1 MGSSCQQ
8 IFLNIINQVFT
19 TGPIPDDWK
28 THIIIPILKPGK
40 DPSSALNYRPI
51 AISSTLSKVMEHLV
65 KNRLEWILENRSIL
79 SRTQFGFRKGFSTM
93 DSLSILVSDIR
104 LAFSNNEYLVG
115 VFVDVR
121 SAYDDVILPLLRQ
134 KMQQL
139 NIPERITNFVS
150 NLLSQRRILV
160 RSEGKLTSPRPV
172 WKGLPQGSVLS
183 PLLYSLYTYELDRSV
198 NYLANVLQYADDL
211 VLYASDISFDQAISR
226 LSQAVKFLN
235 FWLIEHGLS
244 ICASKSNSVVFTRRR
259 FSPDVPIHI
268 DDSLI
273 PFQTQVKFLGVFLD
287 SKMTGIPHLSYV
299 AAKCEKNLNVI
310 RSLSGSWW
318 GSHPYSQK
326 LLYNALIRSHFD
338 YGCFLLE
345 PCSKMALNILD
356 KIQSKC
362 LRIITGAM
370 KSTPILALQV
380 ECVEPPL
387 FLRRQYLSER
397 FLFKAACYSHIL
409 SYPNY
414 IPLTS

>member
-1 MGSSCQQ
+1 
-8 IFLNIINQVFT
+8 
-19 TGPIPDDWK
+19 
-28 THIIIPILKPGK
+28 
-40 DPSSALNYRPI
+40 
-51 AISSTLSKVMEHLV
+51 MEHLV
-65 KNRLEWILENRSIL
+65 KNRLEWILENRGIL

-244 ICASKSNSVVFTRRR
+244 ISASKSNSVVFTRRR

-273 PFQTQVKFLGVFLD
+273 PSQTQVKFLGVFLD
-287 SKMTGIPHLSYV
+287 SKMTWWKRVRRIANRSIGNGGKEV
-299 AAKCEKNLNVI
+299 NVRGKWVRADAPE
-310 RSLSGSWW
+310 RSVVFGRLW
-318 GSHPYSQK
+318 GP
-326 LLYNALIRSHFD
+326 
-338 YGCFLLE
+338 
-345 PCSKMALNILD
+345 
-356 KIQSKC
+356 
-362 LRIITGAM
+362 
-370 KSTPILALQV
+370 
-380 ECVEPPL
+380 
-387 FLRRQYLSER
+387 SER
-397 FLFKAACYSHIL
+397 FGEARGRRRVECIDRRPRGVALKCSASRSASPGLCPTKMAA
-409 SYPNY
+409 
-414 IPLTS
+414 